1 MSPEQEAK
9 VRAVLAWLDGQ
20 AAHSRSF
27 GYYADAYEI
36 AAERLRE
43 ALASDSEEPDANG

>member
-9 VRAVLAWLDGQ
+9 VRAVLAWLDSQ
-20 AAHSRSF
+20 AAHSRTV

-36 AAERLRE
+36 AADRLRE
-43 ALASDSEEPDANG
+43 ALASDSEGGDD